1 MFFEDASHFHQN
13 HKVIKHIQ
21 KHRHPQKSNYHKSVF
36 FFFLIFTKPYCQ
48 TERSRGRLAKKKEN
62 HTLVHQSRLNI
73 PKTPFHK
80 NIWGKHFYKKKDKK
94 EAKGLFRVF
103 KKASSSLRFR
113 IKSPP
118 IHFQNHHIHLAF
130 PQTHMGSILSE
141 KLAFLKPST
150 RQDGFLFFPF
160 FFCKNVCGASRFPIT
175 FRAITKERR
184 RKLTC

>member
-1 MFFEDASHFHQN
+1 MCFSFFSSSQRN
-13 HKVIKHIQ
+13 IV
-21 KHRHPQKSNYHKSVF
+21 
-36 FFFLIFTKPYCQ
+36 KPSAV
-48 TERSRGRLAKKKEN
+48 EVVHLKKEN
-62 HTLVHQSRLNI
+62 HTLVHQSRLNT

-118 IHFQNHHIHLAF
+118 SISSWLTTVNWPLNT
-130 PQTHMGSILSE
+130 PQLGSILSE

-175 FRAITKERR
+175 FRAITEERR

>member
-1 MFFEDASHFHQN
+1 M
-13 HKVIKHIQ
+13 
-21 KHRHPQKSNYHKSVF
+21 F

-48 TERSRGRLAKKKEN
+48 TERSRGRLAKKKK
-62 HTLVHQSRLNI
+62 HTLIHKSRLNT
-73 PKTPFHK
+73 PKTSFHK
-80 NIWGKHFYKKKDKK
+80 NILGKHFYKKKDKK

-130 PQTHMGSILSE
+130 PQTHKGSILPV

-150 RQDGFLFFPF
+150 RQKGFLFFLF
-160 FFCKNVCGASRFPIT
+160 SFAKMCVGHLGFHSHFGQS
-175 FRAITKERR
+175 R
-184 RKLTC
+184 RKDEGS